1 MAVLQSTSITGG
13 LTMHGMTAGFV
24 KLNAEGA
31 VVIDTNSYLISG
43 SFLPLSGGTM
53 SGKILAVSVGTGTY
67 DGAIELRETG
77 YASSGQS
84 AWGYSPA
91 ITFHW
96 GNRYAKRFGMRADGL
111 FAVDDEPLALR
122 SWVSSQ
128 GYVTGGPYLPLSG
141 GNVTGRVEFQYAVDR
156 YSQAWRNNSSGA
168 YWWVTTDSDKL
179 GYHRNGD
186 GDKFYFS
193 NGGDFWSSTNGWLST
208 ALSGK
213 LTSDGDSEQAVGLR
227 YANWNEGSRR
237 MNTDPRWNESG
248 YDADLGCL
256 HIWAWTAAG
265 VAYGRAGIALYNGSA
280 YQYLTTKASTT
291 GMFINNTQIVT
302 NSGTWGISITG
313 NAATLGGYGP
323 NQTGGANTIVQR
335 DANGYIQNSYF
346 YSSGGGSERNG
357 SGLGYIA
364 GFNSSDYYIR
374 SYNST
379 AVASFLGL
387 GSMAY
392 ASTANYIYTN
402 SGNFTTA
409 GTGWYRV
416 ATTGSDGRGTYYV
429 EVYTTGGNHNPSYLK
444 ILAHGDWGN
453 DKLVSVETDGGFPAS
468 SVRITR
474 GASNTFL
481 EVYFTTTILG
491 ASLRVNRF
499 GFDSSVQIY
508 TGALPSGG
516 DTQQDIVSVYSKG
529 YHTPGAV
536 FAKTRMLVGG
546 TDDNSGKADLSVD
559 TGGTATI
566 ALAGQY
572 FRVGDSDVNWDL
584 AIRRN
589 GNVETYGQALN
600 LNTQAGNYAVNIRPN
615 NTVVAQYYQDYTY
628 FPGLDFSIS
637 RVNSAHAS
645 NYFRGSSSHL
655 VIGTGGTLYLNYGN
669 TSGTTYIDGTTYI
682 NSAVALHANNYNS
695 YSPTLTGGGA
705 SGTWGINITGSAGSE
720 TLATVTGRGATTTS
734 AVTFNAGITVNG
746 TAYYTFSK
754 PSTSSYQTV
763 ALFGTG
769 AGGIFITSDNAIISK
784 GAYYN
789 NGWIATATAGSLI
802 DLTANSNNPGIAT
815 FSGATVGSGV
825 TFSATYK
832 IWHEGNLTN
841 LNQLTNGPGY
851 ITSSGSISGSAG
863 SVPWSGVSTG
873 YRTNYDLGFR
883 PADNSSSYAGFR
895 FATPG
900 NDADAGYFLI
910 RGGAD
915 SDVYTQDG
923 ITLVADKGW
932 LTLAQRTTASKG
944 VRIMTGTTSVTRLQI
959 DSSGNTDVGLGAG
972 TVTLYHG
979 GASRFWTGSD
989 GTRTQGWAYFQNTSQ
1004 GLHWPGNNWHLHPAS
1019 ASDFIIRSG
1028 SNTDSALRFDT
1039 NGTTRGYVYAEN
1051 DNTIGFL
1058 TNSRNWAFRTYSN
1071 GNALVYGYLT
1081 VNGAGTSSSIYMND
1095 SDNGQREIH
1104 CNSNRIGF
1112 LNQSGNWG
1120 AWNDDNGNWGMS
1132 LNAYMA
1138 GNRFDIQGAEGQIS
1152 FKDGDNV
1159 WTGYVGFTGNLGYL
1173 SFPGRNVKI
1182 NSGYNGTITLE
1193 TGVSGYNSGVVSIP
1207 YGRLTVDNSYIY
1219 AGTYVEAGSDMR
1231 APIYYDSA
1239 NTAYYGDFASTS
1251 RLNVLDANSIYTSG
1265 GLSTN
1270 GGNSLLGV
1278 QSPGGAS
1285 RANGGSTET
1294 GAFKITL
1301 PSGIPVYGMFK
1312 LVIHIYEY
1320 GQRGNGYEIH
1330 CGGHMYPNYMY
1341 NRFQV
1346 QYGTANAPL
1355 NVRYGNDG
1363 TNGCIWIGDTNTT
1376 WSYPQIWVSEFMM
1389 GYSNTSWTTWR
1400 SGWNI
1405 SLVTS
1410 YGNSG
1415 AMDGPYTCEYGY
1427 ASSAGS
1433 ASTSSQVTINYNDN
1447 SNANYQLLW
1456 GSGNNV
1462 YGTSLIYCNPS
1473 TDTIYSRALRGSD
1486 NVSGTGEATYHP
1498 AGIYSTGTNWL
1509 YGTMYL
1515 NGNTVY
1521 DADSFQLNGR
1531 YSIWGRWN
1539 TYSGYI
1545 TKIAYMTFDYNSNN
1559 GHEIYHSIASTDING
1574 SYSDA
1579 VSLNSYN
1586 DITLRLDS
1594 NNNNANSYLRISN
1607 NSAGDG
1613 TIAWIGY
1620 ESGMN
1625 QNYFSGSVG
1634 ISAGPRTDGY
1644 RLNMGGSIHL
1654 NGNSVDYV
1662 GSLYLQNGPGVHL
1675 QGNTDGSYGS
1685 LQITQTKN
1693 SWAGIYFTATGNT
1706 LMMNSNE
1713 SGFYRQGYGWQWRW
1727 ENGTAYVN
1735 KNGQGGGTSATVLD
1749 TSNFTTWAQPK
1760 VYQGQS
1766 DGNWQNF
1773 TNDVGEF
1780 RVDEVL
1786 NINAGGHS
1794 NQPPNVY
1801 TYGGVLSWRT
1811 NNHSFQLYASHTGD
1825 ITFKTQW
1832 GNDNYSGW
1840 RRILHEANYNS
1851 WAPSLTGGGASG
1863 TWGISITGNA
1873 DTVDGYHASNFLGYN
1888 GNSYYQVN
1896 TWLQMN
1902 GTHGIYWPSYNG
1914 AHFYV
1919 NTTSSYTQFRLDGSR
1934 GGYGGIWDS
1943 YSAVAGIM
1951 YDGSG
1956 NGGVYREAN
1965 GRWYMYYHL
1974 GNDCMGI
1981 GTSSTNSG
1989 YSVYSNKGH
1998 FVNLSGSNVSGFYNY
2013 HSGGISS
2020 GAVVNAFTAE
2030 WTTYGASFNIVYK
2043 QGELSPSDMCHI
2055 YNQGG
2060 FYMKIFDGSSNR
2072 FHRWDDNG
2080 AVSIN
2085 SSSQGSYTFNVTG
2098 DIYATADVIAF
2109 SDARVKED
2117 VRTVE
2122 NALDKVTKLR
2132 GVTYIK
2138 KDEDNKKR
2146 KMGVIAQEV
2155 LEVLPE
2161 VVHEDNDGY
2170 YGVSY
2175 GNIVGVLIEA
2185 IKEQQKQIDELK
2197 QELKNK

>member
-1 MAVLQSTSITGG
+1 MASLQSTSVNGTLSATGAVTLSNYG
-13 LTMHGMTAGFV
+13 AGFV
-24 KLNAEGA
+24 KLNASGA
-31 VVIDTNSYLISG
+31 IVIDTNSYLSSG
-43 SFLPLSGGTM
+43 SFLPLAGGTM
-53 SGKILAVSVGTGTY
+53 TGILYVETTSDPKIVLRVPAGDTNQWNYINFVGSDGVRDAYFGTDGSGNPQWYRDDNGLN
-67 DGAIELRETG
+67 
-77 YASSGQS
+77 
-84 AWGYSPA
+84 
-91 ITFHW
+91 IT
-96 GNRYAKRFGMRADGL
+96 
-111 FAVDDEPLALR
+111 
-122 SWVSSQ
+122 
-128 GYVTGGPYLPLSG
+128 
-141 GNVTGRVEFQYAVDR
+141 
-156 YSQAWRNNSSGA
+156 
-168 YWWVTTDSDKL
+168 L
-179 GYHRNGD
+179 G
-186 GDKFYFS
+186 
-193 NGGDFWSSTNGWLST
+193 ST
-208 ALSGK
+208 A
-213 LTSDGDSEQAVGLR
+213 TV
-227 YANWNEGSRR
+227 N
-237 MNTDPRWNESG
+237 
-248 YDADLGCL
+248 
-256 HIWAWTAAG
+256 G
-265 VAYGRAGIALYNGSA
+265 V
-280 YQYLTTKASTT
+280 
-291 GMFINNTQIVT
+291 QIVT

-705 SGTWGINITGSAGSE
+705 SGTWGINVTGTAASE
-720 TLATVTGRGATTTS
+720 TLTTVTGRGAITNSFVSLLGGSRIVVQNSTDGGNNRGIFMWNTSDTNWGIYMSTAGASKSLSSGTASSSIDGQTSHHIRFRAGGGSDNGFIWENPSEQTLMSLKGNNGNLYTRGQIYAGNSTSNLVLHTGNYNSYALPLSGGTMTGAILSTASNQNFTNFTARNTSTAASMQDHLYYYIEARYNSGANGTNVYHWVRSSWEYNITNNYSDITMGAYGNGTSYGVLFRVSTDGQVYATNSFRAPIFYDSANSAYYVDPNSQSRMSTLWLSNGGFSGQLYIGGDSVGARLNINSDQIWTATGNLYLQYSSSGWVYLNDGGGHTQSATSMRAPIFYDSQDTTYYLDPNSTTSSILRGSVGLNSTSPINTAWGNATTTTQLSIYGTNYAVINLRGDAGGVRTYSMGVGDNQFYMAYDNS
-734 AVTFNAGITVNG
+734 ASSHRLVINSSGNVTAAVSFNAPIFYDSADTF
-746 TAYYTFSK
+746 YYVD
-754 PSTSSYQTV
+754 PASTSRI
-763 ALFGTG
+763 
-769 AGGIFITSDNAIISK
+769 GGIDMYSTLSLRQGSQINLYTSANNLRGYIQATDVDDNHFT
-784 GAYYN
+784 
-789 NGWIATATAGSLI
+789 IAT
-802 DLTANSNNPGIAT
+802 
-815 FSGATVGSGV
+815 SGGEDIVFRDGG
-825 TFSATYK
+825 
-832 IWHEGNLTN
+832 
-841 LNQLTNGPGY
+841 
-851 ITSSGSISGSAG
+851 ISGTRNL
-863 SVPWSGVSTG
+863 V
-873 YRTNYDLGFR
+873 
-883 PADNSSSYAGFR
+883 
-895 FATPG
+895 
-900 NDADAGYFLI
+900 I
-910 RGGAD
+910 RGG
-915 SDVYTQDG
+915 
-923 ITLVADKGW
+923 
-932 LTLAQRTTASKG
+932 
-944 VRIMTGTTSVTRLQI
+944 
-959 DSSGNTDVGLGAG
+959 NAG
-972 TVTLYHG
+972 TEAY
-979 GASRFWTGSD
+979 GS
-989 GTRTQGWAYFQNTSQ
+989 
-1004 GLHWPGNNWHLHPAS
+1004 
-1019 ASDFIIRSG
+1019 
-1028 SNTDSALRFDT
+1028 
-1039 NGTTRGYVYAEN
+1039 
-1051 DNTIGFL
+1051 
-1058 TNSRNWAFRTYSN
+1058 
-1071 GNALVYGYLT
+1071 
-1081 VNGAGTSSSIYMND
+1081 
-1095 SDNGQREIH
+1095 
-1104 CNSNRIGF
+1104 
-1112 LNQSGNWG
+1112 
-1120 AWNDDNGNWGMS
+1120 
-1132 LNAYMA
+1132 
-1138 GNRFDIQGAEGQIS
+1138 
-1152 FKDGDNV
+1152 
-1159 WTGYVGFTGNLGYL
+1159 
-1173 SFPGRNVKI
+1173 
-1182 NSGYNGTITLE
+1182 
-1193 TGVSGYNSGVVSIP
+1193 
-1207 YGRLTVDNSYIY
+1207 
-1219 AGTYVEAGSDMR
+1219 MR

>member
-1 MAVLQSTSITGG
+1 MAVLQATTITGG
-13 LTMHGMTAGFV
+13 LTMHGMAAGFM
-24 KLNAEGA
+24 KINAEGA
-31 VVIDTNSYLISG
+31 VVMDTNTYLSSG

-128 GYVTGGPYLPLSG
+128 GYVTGGPYLSLSG

-213 LTSDGDSEQAVGLR
+213 LSSDNDSEQQVGLR
-227 YANWNEGSRR
+227 YLYWNEGSRR

-302 NSGTWGISITG
+302 NSGTWNISITG

-546 TDDNSGKADLSVD
+546 IDDNNGKADLSVD
-559 TGGTATI
+559 TGGNATI
-566 ALAGQY
+566 ALASQY
-572 FRVGDSDVNWDL
+572 FRVGGDDVNWGVR
-584 AIRRN
+584 IQHN
-589 GNVETYGQALN
+589 GYFRTYGQL
-600 LNTQAGNYAVNIRPN
+600 LGLTTSAGNYDISFQPNDTQVAYFNTNGLFLSRPLIRTSAGTGYLSGNYGSSESTATSGVIYTIGGSYVPN
-615 NTVVAQYYQDYTY
+615 ANNLGNMYGIGYTY
-628 FPGLDFSIS
+628 G
-637 RVNSAHAS
+637 
-645 NYFRGSSSHL
+645 
-655 VIGTGGTLYLNYGN
+655 
-669 TSGTTYIDGTTYI
+669 
-682 NSAVALHANNYNS
+682 AVA
-695 YSPTLTGGGA
+695 
-705 SGTWGINITGSAGSE
+705 
-720 TLATVTGRGATTTS
+720 
-734 AVTFNAGITVNG
+734 
-746 TAYYTFSK
+746 
-754 PSTSSYQTV
+754 
-763 ALFGTG
+763 
-769 AGGIFITSDNAIISK
+769 
-784 GAYYN
+784 
-789 NGWIATATAGSLI
+789 
-802 DLTANSNNPGIAT
+802 
-815 FSGATVGSGV
+815 
-825 TFSATYK
+825 
-832 IWHEGNLTN
+832 
-841 LNQLTNGPGY
+841 
-851 ITSSGSISGSAG
+851 
-863 SVPWSGVSTG
+863 
-873 YRTNYDLGFR
+873 
-883 PADNSSSYAGFR
+883 
-895 FATPG
+895 
-900 NDADAGYFLI
+900 
-910 RGGAD
+910 
-915 SDVYTQDG
+915 
-923 ITLVADKGW
+923 
-932 LTLAQRTTASKG
+932 
-944 VRIMTGTTSVTRLQI
+944 
-959 DSSGNTDVGLGAG
+959 GLGANSAWG
-972 TVTLYHG
+972 LYV
-979 GASRFWTGSD
+979 A
-989 GTRTQGWAYFQNTSQ
+989 
-1004 GLHWPGNNWHLHPAS
+1004 
-1019 ASDFIIRSG
+1019 
-1028 SNTDSALRFDT
+1028 T
-1039 NGTTRGYVYAEN
+1039 NGTTKVFLDADSGIGTATGSWRAPIFYDSADTSYYLDPSNFSNLFSATFNSTVNLQATSWFGGYGPGSGPGMGFEN
-1051 DNTIGFL
+1051 QGSFLRMAFWGLDFYDWNHGRQMLIDGNYIYVDNYLQAG
-1058 TNSRNWAFRTYSN
+1058 NSLRAPIFYDSNDTTYYLDPNAATSLNIAGKITTAVSN
-1071 GNALVYGYLT
+1071 GTILSHGSMTDAIGYNNSYGTYIGSVVGGTYYIYANGQMYNNGPIVTLLHSSNYTSWAQQKVYQGQSSGNWQNFTNDVGEFRVDEVLDISGGGHSNYPTGVYGYGGVMSWRTNNHSFQLYASHT
-1081 VNGAGTSSSIYMND
+1081 GDLAYKTQWSNDNYSGWRRILDSSTYPHPANMNQYVRTSDNVEFNQVSIRGGLYVGTWGNSSDIYMTD
-1095 SDNGQREIH
+1095 GDEGTRRIH

-1251 RLNVLDANSIYTSG
+1251 KLNVLDANSIYTSG

-1346 QYGTANAPL
+1346 QYGSSNSPL

-1400 SGWNI
+1400 SGWSI

-1415 AMDGPYTCEYGY
+1415 AMDGPYTCDYGY
-1427 ASSAGS
+1427 AASAGS

-1462 YGTSLIYCNPS
+1462 YGTGGVYVNPADDRVYANYFS
-1473 TDTIYSRALRGSD
+1473 SAYYMDVYTSAGSD
-1486 NVSGTGEATYHP
+1486 
-1498 AGIYSTGTNWL
+1498 
-1509 YGTMYL
+1509 
-1515 NGNTVY
+1515 
-1521 DADSFQLNGR
+1521 
-1531 YSIWGRWN
+1531 
-1539 TYSGYI
+1539 
-1545 TKIAYMTFDYNSNN
+1545 
-1559 GHEIYHSIASTDING
+1559 
-1574 SYSDA
+1574 
-1579 VSLNSYN
+1579 
-1586 DITLRLDS
+1586 
-1594 NNNNANSYLRISN
+1594 YLRITDNQVYRPNGGILYLNWSSNANVALTGPSGGNVGVGN
-1607 NSAGDG
+1607 NSPSYKMHVSGDIYANG
-1613 TIAWIGY
+1613 GWLRV
-1620 ESGMN
+1620 
-1625 QNYFSGSVG
+1625 SGSSG
-1634 ISAGPRTDGY
+1634 LYFESYAGGWHMQDSSYMRAYNGKSVHM
-1644 RLNMGGSIHL
+1644 NGG
-1654 NGNSVDYV
+1654 SVDYV
-1662 GSLYLQNGPGVHL
+1662 GSLYLESGGQGVHL
-1675 QGNTDGSYGS
+1675 QPNTGSYGS
-1685 LQITQTKN
+1685 LQLTG
-1693 SWAGIYFTATGNT
+1693 SRGGWHGIRFTGSNVNLMVNT
-1706 LMMNSNE
+1706 TEVGFHNNASGWQMRWE
-1713 SGFYRQGYGWQWRW
+1713 SGTGYVHKGS
-1727 ENGTAYVN
+1727 T
-1735 KNGQGGGTSATVLD
+1735 GGGTSATILDSSNYTSWAAPRNYLDGLSVGFHVYGDANTYYPILISAHGHFGMHRYSISRGYSDTAPWDPISTGSHKGGLTLTFDWSSDIAWGGNDKSYRIIQFSETYTTMVAGMALPVTGGMLVWLRGGGAGGAFYRLHTPGGLTASATAYMSGYTAANGAFYGIRTD
-1749 TSNFTTWAQPK
+1749 TSNVNSEIRSRFP
-1760 VYQGQS
+1760 VRDSGNS
-1766 DGNWQNF
+1766 DMYVNN
-1773 TNDVGEF
+1773 NI
-1780 RVDEVL
+1780 VL
-1786 NINAGGHS
+1786 HAG
-1794 NQPPNVY
+1794 
-1801 TYGGVLSWRT
+1801 
-1811 NNHSFQLYASHTGD
+1811 
-1825 ITFKTQW
+1825 
-1832 GNDNYSGW
+1832 
-1840 RRILHEANYNS
+1840 NYNS
-1851 WAPSLTGGGASG
+1851 YSPTLTGGGASG

-1943 YSAVAGIM
+1943 YSAVHGIM

-1981 GTSSTNSG
+1981 GTSSTNSS
-1989 YSVYSNKGH
+1989 YSIYSNKGH
-1998 FVNLSGSNVSGFYNY
+1998 GVYYSGNNAAGFDAIHSGSIN
-2013 HSGGISS
+2013 GGSTVQ
-2020 GAVVNAFTAE
+2020 GLTLQ
-2030 WTTYGASFNIVYK
+2030 WQGYGATYVIAYK
-2043 QGELSPSDMCHI
+2043 QGELSPSDMAHV
-2055 YNQGG
+2055 YSVGG
-2060 FYMKIFDGSSNR
+2060 FYFKIFDGSTNR

-2138 KDEDNKKR
+2138 KDEENKKR